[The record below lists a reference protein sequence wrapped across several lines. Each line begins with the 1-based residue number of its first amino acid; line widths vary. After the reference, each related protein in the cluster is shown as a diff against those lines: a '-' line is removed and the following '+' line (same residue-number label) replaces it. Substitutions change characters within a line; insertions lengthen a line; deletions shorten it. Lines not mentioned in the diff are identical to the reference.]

1 MEPVNLPRAA
11 CRRGRAA
18 LAVCALAAALLTPA
32 APAAAQPWDVECDD
46 QWHFD
51 QVGEPIHERV
61 VADKFVFDN
70 RAGNADLKRT
80 ETVKESLTR
89 TYSHSMEVGLEV
101 TAAFKAFFAEM
112 NTTLTTRYSFN
123 MTQTNSVER
132 ETQVTYKVKPGLGFT
147 YYVGLDIMKVS
158 GYYERIV
165 GCDTAAQ
172 RYQRVGPVT
181 VEVPGVGKADWAVAL
196 PPLEAKK

>member
-1 MEPVNLPRAA
+1 MNRPRAGF
-11 CRRGRAA
+11 RRSRTA
-18 LAVCALAAALLTPA
+18 LGICALAAALLTPA
-32 APAAAQPWDVECDD
+32 APAAAEPWDVECDD

-61 VADKFVFDN
+61 VADKFVYDN
-70 RAGNADLKRT
+70 RAGNVDLERT

-89 TYSHSMEVGLEV
+89 TFSHSMEIGLEV
-101 TAAFKAFFAEM
+101 TAGFKAFFAEM

-123 MTQTNSVER
+123 MTQTNSIEK
-132 ETQVTYKVKPGLGFT
+132 ETQVHYKVDPGKGFT
-147 YYVGLDIMKVS
+147 YYVGLDIVKVT
-158 GYYERIV
+158 GYYERIL
-165 GCDTAAQ
+165 GCDTPAQ